1 MNESLSNVQLRCE
14 HSVLPSKC
22 ICFPSIR
29 CSSHSHSRLEEKNK
43 RIQLRF
49 GIQTQIR
56 LHVDLCFWFAIA
68 WMFLLQTMLKRSD
81 RKQMVENALKKRN
94 VDNDF
99 IRNETYFENK
109 IIQEKF
115 RIRCRFIA
123 WKLSALQDR
132 QISIFTLAFRL

>member
-1 MNESLSNVQLRCE
+1 
-14 HSVLPSKC
+14 
-22 ICFPSIR
+22 
-29 CSSHSHSRLEEKNK
+29 
-43 RIQLRF
+43 
-49 GIQTQIR
+49 
-56 LHVDLCFWFAIA
+56 
-68 WMFLLQTMLKRSD
+68 MLKRSD